1 MFITSR
7 LQYEDNRA
15 DKHDGFHI
23 LRKID
28 LNNISN
34 EQQNYLRK
42 IGAADIRAPR
52 RIDDEFRD
60 WRNHGESGG
69 SSSAGTTTKMEV
81 DGVDIQDNGGP
92 QSRRGRDIAES
103 SGDERGEVAPEASE
117 GGITLYNRNYSS
129 HTKVVILHKNLNL
142 CVIL

>member
-1 MFITSR
+1 MWDNHSVYIFNISR
-7 LQYEDNRA
+7 IQYEDNRD
-15 DKHDGFHI
+15 DKRDGFHI

-52 RIDDEFRD
+52 RMDDEFRG

-69 SSSAGTTTKMEV
+69 MSSTGTTAAMEV

-92 QSRRGRDIAES
+92 QSRRGRDTGTGFENEQEEIKC
-103 SGDERGEVAPEASE
+103 
-117 GGITLYNRNYSS
+117 ITKAVN
-129 HTKVVILHKNLNL
+129 
-142 CVIL
+142 